1 MTEVR
6 VACDFIMS
14 FSLPAPLI
22 SVIVPV
28 YRAEQVLARCVD
40 SLLAQTYTHLEIIL
54 VEDGSPDNSGLLC
67 DAYAA
72 KDERIRVLH
81 QTNAGPSTARNK
93 GMQAADGDF
102 ICFVDADDYVD
113 KDYIAHFTEGLAD
126 EVDLVFQGICE
137 IRDGNAIRKVPCAR
151 MYDKAALGNAIADI
165 NTQSMFGY
173 VCNKCY
179 RRSIIEEHHLRFR
192 TDISLSEDRIFALEY
207 MLYVRRMQVMAGCS
221 YYYELQHSGLTLKR
235 RAYEELKA
243 AADANLKAALQL
255 LQLSPSKR
263 FEHDTRRM
271 YVMNAIAFLSALFR
285 DGGSYGKQAAA
296 MKEFLAQAGAW
307 LPLYHPATTD
317 QKMLCRA
324 LRMPLF
330 LGIPLMKCYWK
341 LKRMKHEIAA

>member
-1 MTEVR
+1 MAQLR
-6 VACDFIMS
+6 AICNFAMS
-14 FSLPAPLI
+14 FSPPAPLI

-40 SLLAQTYTHLEIIL
+40 SLLAQTYKHLEIIL
-54 VEDGSPDNSGLLC
+54 VEDGSPDNSGILC

-72 KDERIRVLH
+72 KDTRIRVLH
-81 QTNAGPSTARNK
+81 QTNAGPSAARNR
-93 GMQAADGDF
+93 GMQAANGDF

-113 KDYIAHFTEGLAD
+113 KDYISHFANGLGED
-126 EVDLVFQGICE
+126 VDLVFQGICE
-137 IRDGNAIRKVPCAR
+137 IRDGNEIRKVPSAEI
-151 MYDKAALGNAIADI
+151 YEKATLSDAIADI

-207 MLYVRRMQVMAGCS
+207 MLYVRRMQVVSGCS

-271 YVMNAIAFLSALFR
+271 YVMNAFAFLSALFR

-296 MKEFLAQAGAW
+296 LREFQAQAGAW